1 MTPELVQLT
10 TYVSIFIQFLTGLF
24 GAIGLKYRLPIPH
37 KILGDALKLEMI
49 VQTIEFLFY
58 VWLITYFSLEKMA
71 LTRYYDWFITTP
83 VMLFTTMLV
92 YEYLIQVERNKDT
105 KLTFTDFI
113 KKYKNIIITVVIS
126 NFIML
131 LAGYL
136 GELGVISITLATIIG
151 FIALAF
157 SFIVIYKHFAYQ
169 LQDKEKVLFYLLVIF
184 WSLYGIAYLFPVA
197 IKNIS
202 YNFLDIIAKNFFG
215 LYLYYKIVQV
225 AKGLKIG
232 SI

>member
-1 MTPELVQLT
+1 
-10 TYVSIFIQFLTGLF
+10 
-24 GAIGLKYRLPIPH
+24 
-37 KILGDALKLEMI
+37 LEMI